1 MYRES
6 NEVISNSPEEI
17 AIQLLGKGAKTSDLD
32 NVESIYAKIKG
43 HPNYEAMVADAK
55 ANFNFKEIPPE
66 KNILQEGARIDHA
79 EDIVFWEGSKGAL
92 RAVDALRNLDKGGHK
107 EVTIKWDGSPAIIF
121 GRDENGD
128 FILTDKN
135 GYVAKGYDGKTK
147 SANDL
152 ESMLLSRGKEVTD
165 SRRQFAGSMKSIFDE
180 YEKAVPQ
187 DYRGLFKGDL
197 LYYNTPPVKD
207 KNYIFKPN
215 IVQYAVDVDSELGSK
230 IGKSKTG
237 VVIHRQV
244 DPEGN
249 ESPLRDPDIFLGD
262 EVLVVPPVTAERAP
276 DVPNEELDRLEA
288 IAKKDATDID
298 TLLNQDTLRK
308 LQISDFSKIL
318 YAYTNSKVDTGLDN
332 LGKDFDKWLSNSK
345 VSQRKQ
351 GKVTEYISQN
361 QKAFES
367 LWEVVSGIMRAKDHI
382 IDQLD
387 KQGSNVKQSIGGQ
400 EGGEGYVLAHPEGDI
415 KLVPRATF
423 SKANR
428 AVQRT

>member
-1 MYRES
+1 LKSVE
-6 NEVISNSPEEI
+6 EVHLI
-17 AIQLLGKGAKTSDLD
+17 
-32 NVESIYAKIKG
+32 
-43 HPNYEAMVADAK
+43 
-55 ANFNFKEIPPE
+55 
-66 KNILQEGARIDHA
+66 QEGARIDHA

-92 RAVDALRNLDKGGHK
+92 RAVDALRNLEKGGHK
-107 EVTIKWDGSPAIIF
+107 EVTIKWDGSPAIVF

-147 SANDL
+147 SADDL
-152 ESMLLSRGKEVTD
+152 EKMLLSRGKEVTD
-165 SRRQFAGSMKSIFDE
+165 SRRQFASSMKSIFDE
-180 YEKAVPQ
+180 YERAVPQ

-215 IVQYAVDVDSELGSK
+215 VVQYAVDVDSELGKK

-244 DPEGN
+244 DADGN
-249 ESPLRDPDIFLGD
+249 ESALKDTDIFQGE
-262 EVLVVPPVTAERAP
+262 EVLVVPPVTAEKAP
-276 DVPNEELDRLEA
+276 DVPNQELDQLET
-288 IAKKDATDID
+288 IVKKDAKDID
-298 TLLNQDTLRK
+298 TLLNQNTLRE

-318 YAYTNSKVDTGLDN
+318 YAYTNSKVDTGLEN
-332 LGKDFDKWLSNSK
+332 LGKDFEKWLSNSK
-345 VSQRKQ
+345 VSKRKQ
-351 GKVTEYISQN
+351 QKILDYISQN
-361 QKAFES
+361 SKAFES
-367 LWEVVSGIMRAKDHI
+367 LWEVVGGIMQAKDSI

-400 EGGEGYVLAHPEGDI
+400 EGGEGYVLAHPGGDI
-415 KLVPRATF
+415 KLVPRAFF

-428 AVQRT
+428 AIQRA